1 MEPPRQST
9 FKRNAHINYFRRCLM
24 ALPTAAEGHDSNRIT
39 IAYFCL
45 SALDL
50 LGALQDKTSEEQ
62 RNGWIDWIWTLQ
74 ARKGSTYMTTPNAS
88 TSPAHLPSTYTALLS
103 LAILRAPLD
112 RLDRAGLVA
121 FVRSCQSPN
130 GSFSPTADSYTLG
143 GFQSDARMAYCACAV
158 SNMIGDMSGIDVPL
172 LRQWIE
178 SCRTWEGGYGS
189 RPGVIEA
196 QGGTT
201 YCSLTSLSLL
211 DQDSSH
217 STLSLSSL
225 DQRSQNDSTRW
236 LVSRQIGGF
245 QGRPGKLEDVCY
257 SFWCGGALNVLGHG
271 NLISHA
277 ENQDFL
283 LSSQSPFGGFGK
295 EPEDYPDPFHSY
307 LALAA
312 LSLSSLESSVEQASL
327 GLRELD
333 VKWNCS
339 RETARY
345 LLEEIRRIKS

>member
-1 MEPPRQST
+1 ML
-9 FKRNAHINYFRRCLM
+9 I
-24 ALPTAAEGHDSNRIT
+24 
-39 IAYFCL
+39 
-45 SALDL
+45 
-50 LGALQDKTSEEQ
+50 
-62 RNGWIDWIWTLQ
+62 
-74 ARKGSTYMTTPNAS
+74 
-88 TSPAHLPSTYTALLS
+88 
-103 LAILRAPLD
+103 
-112 RLDRAGLVA
+112 
-121 FVRSCQSPN
+121 
-130 GSFSPTADSYTLG
+130 
-143 GFQSDARMAYCACAV
+143 
-158 SNMIGDMSGIDVPL
+158 
-172 LRQWIE
+172 
-178 SCRTWEGGYGS
+178 
-189 RPGVIEA
+189 
-196 QGGTT
+196 GGTT

-225 DQRSQNDSTRW
+225 DQRSQNDTTRW

-277 ENQDFL
+277 ENQSFL

-345 LLEEIRRIKS
+345 LSEEIRRIKS